1 MPDLI
6 ALPNVVYGPSIS
18 FDPIRTRS
26 TSRMLGRRTETLLR
40 GTPFWVATYAA
51 GKLTT
56 AEAAAFDAFNM
67 LASDGGVFAGYDPH
81 RPRPIAYQGDTPLSG
96 VKAGGG
102 AFDGSAVLQSI
113 TNPLSIVVN
122 GLPAGFQLSPGDYV
136 EVRKAPLVRSLHRIT
151 APAFA
156 NAGGVVTLA
165 IRFALDTQTFAAGN
179 TVHFEKPACIME
191 MDEGSYSLPKSW
203 PNYNVQF
210 TATELFFS

>member
-6 ALPNVVYGPSIS
+6 ALPAVVYGPSIS

-26 TSRMLGRRTETLLR
+26 TSRMLGRRTETLFR

-56 AEAAAFDAFNM
+56 AEVATFDAFNM
-67 LASDGGVFAGYDPH
+67 LASDGGVFAGYDPQ

-102 AFDGSAVLQSI
+102 AFVGDALLQSI
-113 TNPLSIVVN
+113 TNSLTIVVN
-122 GLPAGFQLSPGDYV
+122 GLPAGFQLSKGDYV
-136 EVRKAPLVRSLHRIT
+136 EVRKSPLVRSLHRIM
-151 APAFA
+151 APATA
-156 NAGGVVTLA
+156 SGAGVVSLS

>member
-6 ALPNVVYGPSIS
+6 SLPAVIYGPSIS

-26 TSRMLGRRTETLLR
+26 TSRMLGRKTETLFR
-40 GTPFWVATYAA
+40 GTPYWVATYAA

-56 AEAAAFDAFNM
+56 AEAALFDAFNM

-81 RPRPIAYQGDTPLSG
+81 RPRPIAYAGAPLAG

-102 AFDGSAVLQSI
+102 AFNGDAVLQSI
-113 TNPLSIVVN
+113 TNPKTIVVN
-122 GLPAGFQLSPGDYV
+122 GLPAGFTLSIGDYV
-136 EVRKAPLVRSLHRIT
+136 EVRKSPLVRSLHRIT
-151 APAFA
+151 APATA
-156 NAGGVVTLA
+156 NGVGVVTLS

-179 TVHFEKPACIME
+179 TVHFEKSACIME
-191 MDEGSYSLPKSW
+191 IDEGSFNLPKSW
-203 PNYNVQF
+203 PVSNVQF

>member
-51 GKLTT
+51 GKLTA

-122 GLPAGFQLSPGDYV
+122 GLPAGFQLSAGDYV

-156 NAGGVVTLA
+156 NAAGVVTLA

-179 TVHFEKPACIME
+179 AVHFEKPACIME